1 MTTIISDDELFTYA
15 ERAKEKVVI
24 LTGTLHLAT
33 RRSEKYKSLNRHAG
47 GANGIGR
54 EVALAFSKYG

>member
-33 RRSEKYKSLNRHAG
+33 RRSEK
-47 GANGIGR
+47 
-54 EVALAFSKYG
+54 